1 MVSAIPSR
9 RRCQTRGME
18 QLTAFRA
25 SPPIVDLAT
34 SVQNVAEEI
43 MAMINAPPTT
53 QSSGSCGNVDCWPY
67 RKTKAAARR
76 SEEHTSELQSL
87 TNLVCRLLLEKKNKR
102 L

>member
-1 MVSAIPSR
+1 
-9 RRCQTRGME
+9 ME

-67 RKTKAAARR
+67 RKTKAAARTATIVTINF
-76 SEEHTSELQSL
+76 SLQISIRL
-87 TNLVCRLLLEKKNKR
+87 TG
-102 L
+102 